1 MLDYT
6 YELYVNLRFKFNF
19 FQFFSFFYFTKS
31 CYRAIV
37 MISRRLMMANQSVSI
52 D

>member
-1 MLDYT
+1 MLDHT

-37 MISRRLMMANQSVSI
+37 MNSRWLMMANQSVSI